1 MKKYVNQYEFVDEM
15 SKKGNGFSFEGAIA
29 LFDYLEEFED
39 EIGEEIEFDPI
50 GLRSYYEEY
59 PSATEAA
66 EAHGWRFDD
75 EEDKEANALEFLEG
89 KTMVVI
95 TFDGGVIIAVY

>member
-15 SKKGNGFSFEGAIA
+15 SKKDNGFSFEGAIA

-39 EIGEEIEFDPI
+39 ETGEEIEFDPI
-50 GLRSYYEEY
+50 ELRSYYEEY

-66 EAHGWRFDD
+66 EAHGWSD
-75 EEDKEANALEFLEG
+75 ENKESALEYLEDRA
-89 KTMVVI
+89 VVI
-95 TFDGGVIIAVY
+95 EFKGGVIIGPLDER